1 MLCAWISLVARNQK
15 KKVLSMMAGFPVHVL
30 CVFRS
35 NRAVVAV
42 IPVSFLAP
50 FFTLIVSLR
59 CKELP
64 LQIPIC

>member
-1 MLCAWISLVARNQK
+1 
-15 KKVLSMMAGFPVHVL
+15 MMAGFPVHVI
-30 CVFRS
+30 CIFGS

-50 FFTLIVSLR
+50 LFTLIVPLR

-64 LQIPIC
+64 LQIPVC